1 MSKLQEL
8 IQQLCPKGVEYKNL
22 GELGEFYGGL
32 SGKSKDDF
40 KNGNAKFITYMNVYS
55 NLRLNL
61 NVEERVRIGENE
73 RQRTIE
79 YGDVLFTGSSETPDE
94 CGFSSVL
101 CDKTNEKLYLNSFS
115 FGFRFNDKDLFNPEF
130 TKYLFRSDE
139 LRKQISRTASGVTR
153 FNVSKE
159 KMKRVTIPIPPLP
172 VQEEIVKILDRFA
185 EYAAELQAELQARQ
199 EQYEYY
205 CNKLLSFNEI
215 GGGYGASK
223 MAENE

>member
-8 IQQLCPKGVEYKNL
+8 IQQYCPKGVEYKKL

-55 NLRLNL
+55 NIRLNL
-61 NVEERVRIGENE
+61 NVNERVKIGENE
-73 RQRTIE
+73 SQRTIE

-101 CDKTNEKLYLNSFS
+101 CDKTDEKLYLNSFS
-115 FGFRFNDKDLFNPEF
+115 FGFRFNDKELFNPEF

-159 KMKRVTIPIPPLP
+159 KMKRVIIPLPPLP
-172 VQEEIVKILDRFA
+172 VQNEIVKILDRFA
-185 EYAAELQAELQARQ
+185 EYAAELHAELQAELQARQ

-205 CNKLLSFNEI
+205 RNKLLSFNEI
-215 GGGYGASK
+215 GGVQ
-223 MAENE
+223 NR